1 MGETRPDPVI
11 FRGSRSKALV
21 LLVLSV
27 GFVFLGWW
35 LTMEHPVLGWL
46 CVAFFG
52 LGIPASLFMLRP
64 NSTYLRLDADGLD
77 VVSMSRHL
85 KLKWGDV
92 DAFRMAR
99 IHGAKMIAIDYSA
112 EYTRQKTGRA
122 VALALAG
129 MEGAIADHYSVP
141 LEQVLQTLTEWKARH
156 AVRIVSC

>member
-1 MGETRPDPVI
+1 
-11 FRGSRSKALV
+11 
-21 LLVLSV
+21 
-27 GFVFLGWW
+27 
-35 LTMEHPVLGWL
+35 MEHPVLGWL

-77 VVSMSRHL
+77 VVSMSRHS
-85 KLKWGDV
+85 V
-92 DAFRMAR
+92 
-99 IHGAKMIAIDYSA
+99 

-129 MEGAIADHYSVP
+129 MEGAIADHYSAP

>member
-1 MGETRPDPVI
+1 MRKTKPDPVI

-35 LTMEHPVLGWL
+35 LTREHAVLGWL

-64 NSTYLRLDADGLD
+64 NSTYL
-77 VVSMSRHL
+77 SMSRHL
-85 KLKWGDV
+85 KLEWGDV

-99 IHGAKMIAIDYSA
+99 IHGAKMIAIDYSV
-112 EYTRQKTGRA
+112 EYTRQKPGRA

-129 MEGAIADHYSVP
+129 MEGAIADHYSAP

>member
-1 MGETRPDPVI
+1 M
-11 FRGSRSKALV
+11 

-35 LTMEHPVLGWL
+35 LTMEHPVPGWL
-46 CVAFFG
+46 CIAFFG

-85 KLKWGDV
+85 KLEWGDV

-99 IHGAKMIAIDYSA
+99 IHGAKMIAIDYSV
-112 EYTRQKTGRA
+112 EYSRKKTARA

-129 MEGAIADHYSVP
+129 IEGAIADHYSVP
-141 LEQVLQTLTEWKARH
+141 LEQVLQALTEWKARH
-156 AVRIVSC
+156 VERSTSTHADDSP